1 MPRHRLLTVLLSIVA
16 VSGVLAGQR
25 DPEQYARML
34 ESRERVDHLQVDR
47 VVSSLGLAAGNTVA
61 DLGSGSGLFTRPLAR
76 AVAPGGTVYAVDID
90 AKLLAI
96 VRQSADAAHLTNIT
110 TVLAAPDDPKLPAP
124 ADLIFICDTFHHLPD
139 KPDYAKTLGRYVKAG
154 GRVAVIDFA
163 ANWPSGHEAMKYT
176 TADLDGWMTAAG
188 FTRVQS
194 FDFPA
199 DSFFVIYK
207 RR

>member
-1 MPRHRLLTVLLSIVA
+1 MPRHRLLAVLLSIVA
-16 VSGVLAGQR
+16 VSSVLAAQR
-25 DPEQYARML
+25 DPEQYARIL
-34 ESRERVDHLQVDR
+34 ESRERVDHMQVDR
-47 VVSSLGLAAGNTVA
+47 VVSSLGLGAGDTVA

-76 AVAPGGTVYAVDID
+76 AVAPGGTAYAVDID
-90 AKLLAI
+90 ARLLAI

-139 KPDYAKTLGRYVKAG
+139 KPDYAKTLARYVKAG

-163 ANWPSGHEAMKYT
+163 SNWPSGHEAMQYT